1 MLSLHTLRLNV
12 QADRV
17 ADVAKHCDCQPAGCT
32 LQVDRMD
39 AIAAV
44 HDFKVRVVV
53 ATDLASRGL
62 DLANVNLVR

>member
-1 MLSLHTLRLNV
+1 MS
-12 QADRV
+12 
-17 ADVAKHCDCQPAGCT
+17 
-32 LQVDRMD
+32 QVDRMD

-62 DLANVNLVR
+62 DLANVNLVGRCSSLQALWPIACDHPKCARMCM

>member
-1 MLSLHTLRLNV
+1 MT
-12 QADRV
+12 
-17 ADVAKHCDCQPAGCT
+17 
-32 LQVDRMD
+32 QVDRMD

-62 DLANVNLVR
+62 DLANVNLVGHCGALKCFVAGCLRLPSQA

>member
-1 MLSLHTLRLNV
+1 MS
-12 QADRV
+12 
-17 ADVAKHCDCQPAGCT
+17 
-32 LQVDRMD
+32 QVDRMD

-62 DLANVNLVR
+62 DLANVNLVGQCSGLQSCVIDRLHVPS